1 MRAVILV
8 GGRGVRLRPYTA
20 SIPKPLVPIGGELPI
35 LEILLRQL
43 RRHGVTE
50 VTLALGY
57 LGHLI
62 RSYVGDGSAWDM
74 SVDYWEEEVPLG
86 TIGPLLE
93 HLAEL
98 PEDVL
103 VLNGDLLCD
112 IDFGELIRFH
122 GRHGSV
128 LTVASHRRIHS
139 IDFGVLDTDGPLL
152 RGFREKPDLEY
163 LVNMGIYVIARSTLE
178 RFEPGRPLGFDELV
192 LDLLGDGHSP
202 NVFKFEGLWLD
213 IGRPEDYDR
222 ANLEF
227 VANRSALLG
236 DDDQP
241 LAPVVELQPAVRVA
255 VPDRVTAIS

>member
-1 MRAVILV
+1 MRAVVLV
-8 GGRGVRLRPYTA
+8 GGRGVRLRPYNA

-35 LEILLRQL
+35 LEVLLRQL

-62 RSYVGDGSAWDM
+62 RSYVGDGSDWGLA
-74 SVDYWEEEVPLG
+74 VDYWEEEVPLG

-112 IDFGELIRFH
+112 IDFSELIRFH
-122 GRHGSV
+122 RLHASE
-128 LTVASHRRIHS
+128 LTVASHNRVVS
-139 IDFGVLDTDGPLL
+139 IDFGVLDTDGRQL
-152 RGFREKPDLEY
+152 RGFREKPKLEY
-163 LVNMGIYVIARSTLE
+163 LVNMGIYVIARCTLE
-178 RFEPGRPLGFDELV
+178 RFEPGRPLGFDEMV
-192 LDLLGDGHSP
+192 LDLLDAGRTP
-202 NVFKFEGLWLD
+202 NVFAFDGYWLD

-227 VANRSALLG
+227 REMRATLLG
-236 DDDQP
+236 SDDDA
-241 LAPVVELQPAVRVA
+241 LAPVVEIEPGVRLLA
-255 VPDRVTAIS
+255 PDPVTAAS